1 MLPGA
6 GGWVKLQGAQQ
17 LLLEVLYLLLLNWL
31 LDMWVLRSYKVRT
44 TMIKKCLSLLG
55 HIVTE
60 LQSSLMSTEEYFY
73 ETFPEH
79 RNGMPSES
87 ALTCVGFLGKSHF
100 ISGWSEERSSDV
112 RKDGCSRPDCRAV
125 RKSAMR
131 FPRITG
137 RVWSLWSTWHVVQ
150 RVLVSWIAW
159 KRIQWNKDREPVG
172 ACIEVWSHS

>member
-1 MLPGA
+1 MLHGA

-17 LLLEVLYLLLLNWL
+17 LLLEVLYLLLVNWL

-44 TMIKKCLSLLG
+44 TMKKKMPLSFS
-55 HIVTE
+55 IRATV
-60 LQSSLMSTEEYFY
+60 QSWSSSEEYFY
-73 ETFPEH
+73 ETFLEH
-79 RNGMPSES
+79 RNGMLSES

-112 RKDGCSRPDCRAV
+112 RKDGCSQPDCRVV

-131 FPRITG
+131 FPRMTG
-137 RVWSLWSTWHVVQ
+137 GVWSLWSTWHVVQ

-172 ACIEVWSHS
+172 ACIEVWSLS